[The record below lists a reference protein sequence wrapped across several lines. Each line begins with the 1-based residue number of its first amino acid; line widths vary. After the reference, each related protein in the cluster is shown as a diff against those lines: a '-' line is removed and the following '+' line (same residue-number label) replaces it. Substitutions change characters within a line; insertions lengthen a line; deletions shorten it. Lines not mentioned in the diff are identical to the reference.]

1 MLSSFLLSISPL
13 KGDFKLTN
21 NKVKH
26 DIYASFYKS
35 KINNNIVNHI
45 AEEWL
50 YLILQI
56 GLTFLGS
63 N

>member
-13 KGDFKLTN
+13 RGDFKLTN

-26 DIYASFYKS
+26 DIYASFHKS
-35 KINNNIVNHI
+35 KINNNIVKHI
-45 AEEWL
+45 CAERL
-50 YLILQI
+50 YLILWT